1 MRKEGQLIAL
11 MGTYSAILL
20 VICILGISILYKKKT
35 EPVPPQTIIETVIK
49 TEEVYILVDG
59 KEEPQTT
66 KTIGEVLF
74 IVKEYEE
81 KIGIFDPSGRLLQTI
96 DIYTKTLPK
105 TDRALL
111 REGIEL
117 RSEAELS
124 ALIEDYSS

>member
-1 MRKEGQLIAL
+1 MKKESQLIAL

-20 VICILGISILYKKKT
+20 MVCILGITILSKKKDEPEPQIIVETVLKTEDVYIFVGIEDAPKATDATRSIL
-35 EPVPPQTIIETVIK
+35 
-49 TEEVYILVDG
+49 
-59 KEEPQTT
+59 
-66 KTIGEVLF
+66 F
-74 IVKEYEE
+74 IAKEYDE
-81 KIGIFDPSGRLLQTI
+81 KIGIFNAEGKLLQTV

-117 RSEAELS
+117 KSEEELL